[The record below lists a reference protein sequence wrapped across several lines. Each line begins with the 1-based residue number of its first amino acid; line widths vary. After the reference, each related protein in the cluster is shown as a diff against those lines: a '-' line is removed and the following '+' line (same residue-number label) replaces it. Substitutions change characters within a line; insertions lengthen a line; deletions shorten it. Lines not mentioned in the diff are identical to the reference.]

1 MAPQP
6 EVAAFL
12 VALEHAVADGAADA
26 PPPAAVT
33 TEVPNP
39 LPAVTQASLEPGD
52 RMMRVT
58 AETLNRLVGL
68 AGEQLMEARRLKP
81 FVQRLQGLKRLQL
94 DAAKALDQCRE
105 ALPLPDERGGAA
117 LQAAQSHIARCQQAL
132 SHHLEEL
139 DALDRRSANLAHR
152 LYDEALACRMRPFED
167 GVRHYARL
175 VRDLGRSLGKQV
187 RLELTGASTSVDR
200 DILDKLDAPLGHLL
214 RNAVDHGIETPD
226 RRAAA
231 GKPAEGVIRLEAR
244 HVAGLLQIIV
254 EDDGSGIDL
263 DGLRQAL
270 VRNKLASDDMAARFS
285 DAELMEFLFLPGFT
299 MKQTV
304 TAVSGRGVGLDA
316 VQVMVKQVRGIV
328 RVTSQFGR
336 FTRFQLELPLTL
348 SVMRALLV
356 EIDGEPYAL
365 PLAGIL
371 RTIRVAAKLI
381 QSTEGRPHFAFE
393 GRQIGLATAHQ
404 ILDGGAPRPVGDEV
418 AVVVVGDQQHNLYG
432 IVVDRFLGE
441 RELVLQ
447 TLDGR
452 FGKIPCISAA
462 ALMEDGAPVLILD
475 VEDMINAIEKMA
487 ASGRIGGLRE
497 SAAEAPQTHRKR
509 VLVVDDSLTVRELE
523 RKLLDQHGYEVEVA
537 VDGMDGW
544 NAVRTGRFDLIVT
557 DIDMPRM
564 DGIELV
570 TLIKQDPTLRTR
582 PVMIVSYK
590 DRDEDRRR
598 GLDAGAD
605 YYLVKGSFQ
614 DAALMQAVVDLIGEP
629 GS

>member
-1 MAPQP
+1 VLIA
-6 EVAAFL
+6 EVSNPPPDF
-12 VALEHAVADGAADA
+12 ADD
-26 PPPAAVT
+26 PPPAVT
-33 TEVPNP
+33 
-39 LPAVTQASLEPGD
+39 PASREPGD

-94 DAAKALDQCRE
+94 DAAKALDHCRE
-105 ALPLPDERGGAA
+105 ALPRQAIEERGSTA

-132 SHHLEEL
+132 SLHLEEL
-139 DALDRRSANLAHR
+139 DALDRRSASLAHR

-187 RLELTGASTSVDR
+187 RLELLGASTSVDR

-226 RRAAA
+226 RRAAT

-244 HVAGLLQIIV
+244 HVAGLLQIVV

-270 VRNKLASDDMAARFS
+270 VRNRLASQDVAARLS

-328 RVTSQFGR
+328 RVSSQLGR
-336 FTRFQLELPLTL
+336 LTRFQLELPLTL
-348 SVMRALLV
+348 SVMRTLLV
-356 EIDGEPYAL
+356 EIEGEPYAL

-371 RTIRVAAKLI
+371 RTVRLEAKLI

-393 GRQIGLATAHQ
+393 GRQIGLVTAHQ
-404 ILDGGAPRPVGDEV
+404 ILDGGEPHPVGDEV

-475 VEDMINAIEKMA
+475 VEDMINAVEKMA

-497 SAAEAPQTHRKR
+497 SAAKALQARRKR

-544 NAVRTGRFDLIVT
+544 NAVRTGQFDLVIT

-590 DRDEDRRR
+590 DRDADRRR

-614 DAALMQAVVDLIGEP
+614 DVALMQAVVDLIGEP
-629 GS
+629 DS